1 MLLGDFSVVE
11 TSLSF
16 CTNQNAFAD
25 YPLRDIIESIRTMV
39 QCVIYLLISSF
50 WIACYPSLPFSTQ
63 ATYSI
68 FSSNSSLNYPTSLS

>member
-1 MLLGDFSVVE
+1 MLLGDFIVVG

-16 CTNQNAFAD
+16 CTNTFAD
-25 YPLRDIIESIRTMV
+25 YPLRDMIGSFRTMV

-50 WIACYPSLPFSTQ
+50 WIAWYPSLPFSTQ
-63 ATYSI
+63 AMYSV